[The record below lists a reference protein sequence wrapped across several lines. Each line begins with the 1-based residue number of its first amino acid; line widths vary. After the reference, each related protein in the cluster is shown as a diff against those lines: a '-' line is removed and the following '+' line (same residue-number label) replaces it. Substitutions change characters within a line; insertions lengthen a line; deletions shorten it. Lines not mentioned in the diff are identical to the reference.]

1 MCSLQQPRTVPDTVI
16 SRGFTLIEMV
26 ISLAIVSVLSAL
38 TLAGFHAYVARAEM
52 VEPLTLS
59 TAVQLRIVEHFE
71 QTGSF
76 PENNGAVGMG
86 EPSTL
91 AGRYTGA
98 IEVENGAIHLTLA
111 DSERVN
117 FFIRGKRLSLR
128 PVRVGGNGVKWICG
142 NAPIPG
148 DAEPE
153 GVNRT
158 DVSDMFLPVS
168 CR

>member
-1 MCSLQQPRTVPDTVI
+1 M
-16 SRGFTLIEMV
+16 
-26 ISLAIVSVLSAL
+26 ISLTIVGVLSAL
-38 TLAGFHAYVARAEM
+38 TLAGFQAYVARAEM

-59 TAVQLRIVEHFE
+59 SAIQLRIIEHFE
-71 QTGSF
+71 QTGGF
-76 PENNGAVGMG
+76 PDDNSAVGMG

-91 AGRYTGA
+91 GGRYTGA
-98 IEVENGAIHLTLA
+98 IEIENGAIHLTLA
-111 DSERVN
+111 NSERVN
-117 FFIRGKRLSLR
+117 YFIRGKRLSLR

-148 DAEPE
+148 DLEPE

-158 DVSDMFLPVS
+158 NVSEIFLPVS